1 MRFAA
6 NSDDHSLQPRE
17 SVNATS
23 PASAGLP
30 FDTLPVFC
38 PAASAEETCAR
49 RAPSITIHSLP
60 DIVILI
66 AILRPPDRRTLPMV
80 RRLRFREKT
89 GKYPAAQTPMPDY
102 SPCDAGKA
110 KPPVCSGADGA
121 V

>member
-1 MRFAA
+1 MPSDANSFMRFAA
-6 NSDDHSLQPRE
+6 NSDVHNLQPRE

-38 PAASAEETCAR
+38 PAASAEETSAR

-66 AILRPPDRRTLPMV
+66 AILRPPRSPHSTDGQAPSIQ
-80 RRLRFREKT
+80 
-89 GKYPAAQTPMPDY
+89 GKNGQIPGSANAN
-102 SPCDAGKA
+102 A
-110 KPPVCSGADGA
+110 
-121 V
+121 